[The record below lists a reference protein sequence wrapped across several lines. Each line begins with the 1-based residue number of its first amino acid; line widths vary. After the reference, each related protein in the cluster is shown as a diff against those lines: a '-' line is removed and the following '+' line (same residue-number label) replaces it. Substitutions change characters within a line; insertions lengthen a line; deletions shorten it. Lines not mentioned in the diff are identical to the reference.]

1 MKPAL
6 GVAQLSQT
14 KLQSPKI
21 PAPVTKWPRGSPS
34 EEGAAWGQSLK
45 LLRKFG
51 GYVGNSNVYK
61 DRDYLFLHP
70 DNRRNKTP
78 FQVLRDMYSVDS
90 RMILLP

>member
-1 MKPAL
+1 MMDSCGTEL
-6 GVAQLSQT
+6 R
-14 KLQSPKI
+14 
-21 PAPVTKWPRGSPS
+21 VTACFRI
-34 EEGAAWGQSLK
+34 
-45 LLRKFG
+45 RD
-51 GYVGNSNVYK
+51 VYK